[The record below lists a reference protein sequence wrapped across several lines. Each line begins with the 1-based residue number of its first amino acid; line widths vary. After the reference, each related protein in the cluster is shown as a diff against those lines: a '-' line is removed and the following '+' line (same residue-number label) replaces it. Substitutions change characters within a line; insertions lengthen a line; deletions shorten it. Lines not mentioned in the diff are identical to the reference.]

1 MFNNKN
7 TAVVLTDP
15 QVEFLKPAGGGFG
28 LTKDILEKYNTIE
41 NMIEMVKQAKE
52 KGYKLFISPHM
63 MLEQQMF
70 ARKSQYEPVEEGSGA
85 DFIEELKPYLDEN
98 TIISSPHKIFGPESN
113 DLALQLRKNG
123 IDTVILGGMNGNL
136 CSDSHMREL
145 VESGFNVVVAT
156 DAIGAPGQEA
166 MDAALTNF
174 GFIADQVMTTEKV
187 LEQLS

>member
-52 KGYKLFISPHM
+52 KGYKLFISPHYFYPHDHKWQFGGAGEHM

-156 DAIGAPGQEA
+156 DAIGAPGQDKKQW
-166 MDAALTNF
+166 M
-174 GFIADQVMTTEKV
+174 QR
-187 LEQLS
+187 

>member
-1 MFNNKN
+1 
-7 TAVVLTDP
+7 
-15 QVEFLKPAGGGFG
+15 
-28 LTKDILEKYNTIE
+28 
-41 NMIEMVKQAKE
+41 MIEMVKQAKE
-52 KGYKLFISPHM
+52 KGYKLFISPHYFYPHDHKWQFGGAGEHM

-70 ARKSQYEPVEEGSGA
+70 A
-85 DFIEELKPYLDEN
+85 